1 MRVRFK
7 DCALSSAKNFK
18 HLDAIIARVE
28 VGAHE
33 WDIVD
38 PDAIEQS
45 HWLASARDYCKE
57 VFEKAAKASSYPSGY
72 EIHKRLIIVAAAPNG
87 GELDPDKASRCLS
100 KPLKIIVENKFT
112 DGAFLDCIL
121 HFLAPEKLRKL
132 HIEDCVPDLFEV
144 EGAGGLGEVP
154 KHVHY
159 RAAAAVQEGLPIRI
173 VVFTD
178 SDSRYA
184 GHQDGQV
191 AAVESACREHGV
203 PYRIL
208 KKRSIENYIPDD
220 ALSAWAAKNASRQHI
235 VSALIGLP
243 DEIRDYFPIKKGL
256 PSASSSQDEAAFYAP
271 LQEPDRSTLR
281 NGLGD
286 IAIACFTDHV
296 SSISAEVLRRRDHG
310 GDLDNLVQMIVDEL

>member
-7 DCALSSAKNFK
+7 DCALSSAKHFK

-33 WDIVD
+33 WDVDD
-38 PDAIEQS
+38 PDTVEQS
-45 HWLASARDYCKE
+45 CWLASARDFCKE
-57 VFEKAAKASSYPSGY
+57 VFEKAAKASSYPSGS
-72 EIHKRLIIVAAAPNG
+72 EIHKRLIIVAVAPNG
-87 GELDPDKASRCLS
+87 REMDPDKASRYLS
-100 KPLKIIVENKFT
+100 NPLRIIVENQFT

-121 HFLAPEKLRKL
+121 RFLAPEKLRKL
-132 HIEDCVPDLFEV
+132 HVEGGVPNLFEI

-154 KHVHY
+154 KHVCY
-159 RAAAAVQEGLPIRI
+159 RAETAAQEGLPIRI

-184 GHQDGQV
+184 GHQDSQV
-191 AAVESACREHGV
+191 AAVELACQNHNV

-208 KKRSIENYIPDD
+208 KKRSIENYIPDE
-220 ALSAWAAKNASRQHI
+220 ALSAWATRNGGRRHI

-243 DEIRDYFPIKKGL
+243 DGIRDYFPIKKGL
-256 PSASSSQDEAAFYAP
+256 PAVSPSPDETAFYAS

-286 IAIACFTDHV
+286 IAIACFKENV
-296 SSISAEVLRRRDHG
+296 SSISAEALRRRDYG
-310 GDLDNLVQMIVDEL
+310 GDLDDLVQMIVDEL